1 MPYAK
6 PDRIAPRPVLRR
18 LLITA
23 VGAATCAAA
32 IAGCTS
38 STTSPAPSQST
49 TTPSV
54 PVTQSGEITALPTAP
69 ASTTVV
75 PTTATAPDTTTPP
88 EVTTSL
94 VPPTS
99 PVSPSSGTTFS
110 GEGLTP
116 QQATDLQT
124 AVNSGHQP
132 WRLDQV
138 QVAKSFVQARFGWT
152 SVQTSMGAPM
162 VVFVT
167 NSDGAKVS
175 LHLTQPATQGDH
187 GIWVVDSGVWD

>member
-6 PDRIAPRPVLRR
+6 PDHTAPASRRPLRR
-18 LLITA
+18 LLITTLGA
-23 VGAATCAAA
+23 VTCAAA
-32 IAGCTS
+32 LAGCTS
-38 STTSPAPSQST
+38 STTSPAPGRPT
-49 TTPSV
+49 TTPSL
-54 PVTQSGEITALPTAP
+54 PVTQPGEITMLPTAP
-69 ASTTVV
+69 P
-75 PTTATAPDTTTPP
+75 PTTTAPPP
-88 EVTTSL
+88 PVTTAPVL
-94 VPPTS
+94 PVS

-116 QQATDLQT
+116 RQAADLQT
-124 AVNSGHQP
+124 AVDSGHQP

-152 SVQTSMGAPM
+152 TVQTSMGAPM

-167 NSDGAKVS
+167 DSDGAKVS

>member
-6 PDRIAPRPVLRR
+6 PDHTAPASRHLLRR

-38 STTSPAPSQST
+38 STTSPAPGRSPT
-49 TTPSV
+49 TLPT
-54 PVTQSGEITALPTAP
+54 TQSGEITMLPTAP
-69 ASTTVV
+69 A
-75 PTTATAPDTTTPP
+75 PTTATPSDTTTPP

-94 VPPTS
+94 VPVS
-99 PVSPSSGTTFS
+99 PVSPAPGTTFS
-110 GEGLTP
+110 GEALTP
-116 QQATDLQT
+116 QQATGLQT
-124 AVNSGHQP
+124 AVDSGHQP

-152 SVQTSMGAPM
+152 NVQTSMGAPM

-167 NSDGAKVS
+167 SSDGAKVS